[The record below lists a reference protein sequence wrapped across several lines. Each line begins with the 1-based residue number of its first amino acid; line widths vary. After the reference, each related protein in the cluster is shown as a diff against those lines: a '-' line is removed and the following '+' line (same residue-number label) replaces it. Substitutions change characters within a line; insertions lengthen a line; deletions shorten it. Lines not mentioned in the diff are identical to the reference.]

1 MEDKELLT
9 EDSQLV
15 VDDVVLFIT
24 QWLVC
29 GW

>member
-1 MEDKELLT
+1 MEEKELLT